1 MVGAEKGRL
10 GTERG
15 GGAWC
20 PAHLISR
27 ASDQEWLE
35 VELARETL
43 VTGSSPRA
51 GTRGATYS
59 KVEILL
65 GSGMVTRRVRVIPI
79 SKHPRIVCLRIELLG
94 CSAEGETNLGF
105 L

>member
-1 MVGAEKGRL
+1 M
-10 GTERG
+10 
-15 GGAWC
+15 
-20 PAHLISR
+20 
-27 ASDQEWLE
+27 
-35 VELARETL
+35 ELARETL

-79 SKHPRIVCLRIELLG
+79 SEHPRMVCLRIELLG
-94 CSAEGETNLGF
+94 CSAEGGTNLGF